1 MKASFKFSYFTL
13 LVTFLVLLFAA
24 SPLFA
29 QVDAGAILGTVTDQS
44 GGAIN
49 GAKVTLTSE
58 GTGAIATFTTSA
70 DGTYKFAPVRIGS
83 YKIDVTFQGFQ
94 AVTTK
99 GVVVSI
105 GAEVVQNFSLR
116 PGSVTQTVEVT
127 ATAPLLESQDAS
139 VGQVVD
145 SSSVNNLPLNG
156 RNFTFLA
163 QLSAG
168 VNSPPA
174 DTRGNAAS
182 GAFSANGLRP
192 AQNNYLLDGI
202 DNNSDTVDFLNG
214 TNYVVLP
221 PVDAIQEFK
230 VQTSDFSAE
239 FGRSGAAVLNA
250 TIKSG
255 TNEFHGSGWE
265 FFRNDHMDAA
275 DFFEN
280 ANQIPKGDL
289 QMNQFGTTIG
299 GPVIIPHV
307 FNGKNKLFFFADYEG
322 LRRVQGNTLT
332 GFTVPTVA
340 ERNSMNS
347 ATAGSLVNFQD
358 YLSPTATG
366 TDNLCTVALTPGN
379 NCTQSGGVG
388 PSFPVG
394 TMFDPAT
401 TRLLQ
406 AGQLDPITGMYATST
421 GFITNPFGTCAPTTL
436 VYTAAACGLNM
447 LPYNRLD
454 PNAIKLLNL
463 FPLPTASGTFDNFG
477 SSPKLYEHK
486 NSFDARM
493 DANINEKN
501 QLFYRFSYV
510 DDPDFI
516 PGVFGGIAD
525 GGAFQQGPQTA
536 LAQQSALGYTH
547 TFSPTLINEVRGGLN
562 YLHTT
567 RQSPVASE
575 LGLPAE
581 YGVADIPQVTDN
593 GGLPAFG
600 IGALSTL
607 GSNSFLPSDEV
618 SSTFQLTDDVT
629 KIYGKHTFKMGIEWQ
644 HVKFSTL
651 QPPWSHGQYDFG
663 GYTEPHGGTSGNVG
677 IADFLL
683 VPQTSAYA
691 ENPAVTGI
699 DYVGGANGTYVSNIS
714 LTDNGKNY
722 YGGYINDDWKVTS
735 KLTVN
740 LGVRYD
746 FFGLVYEHHGEQAN
760 FVPDLNGQPTYLLPA
775 GSLSNQ
781 LSPSFYALLQKDGI
795 NLDITDHYGAGLGE
809 SQKANFAPRLGFAY
823 QVSPKLVVRGGFGV
837 FYNGFENR
845 GYSPNLGENYPFQF
859 NFSYFPSLSTRTVT
873 PTGGTPTTVF
883 DPTGLYPYGTFT
895 TNATTNQVTQTGQC
909 ATAGLGTQGGLSMNG
924 LLTFETGFSCNPL
937 NPLTVNA
944 SGLDLRGV
952 QFYYKTPYSMSG
964 NLTVQYSIT
973 PTLAV
978 QAGYV
983 TSQGRHLETFP
994 GTNNV
999 TTITDVNANQAN
1011 LVQFPDFGRGN
1022 SYAATQGNSI
1032 YSGLQTKIEKRFASG
1047 LNFLATYTYSKTLS
1061 DAGDL
1066 LNGGSIAGYRAPS
1079 VPGLGIHFD
1088 YGLAGF
1094 DIRNVF
1100 HFSGGYELPFGK
1112 GKKFASGA
1120 AGWQNQTIG
1129 GWSINWSTTLQGGQ
1143 PIGIGCPDSTAA
1155 GLGCGVIRVAGQPL
1169 DLGLHTDSNGRLSW
1183 YGNPKAFT
1191 QPCQLGPGGVPTS
1204 SPAGCVPLKGV
1215 AALGDLTQV
1224 PGPGF
1229 HRLDFSIFKDFPI
1242 KERVK
1247 LQFRAEIFNVTNHP
1261 NFSAPN
1267 FGGNGVVAISGS
1279 GNYTNS
1285 NFGEIGSTRDAPYD
1299 PRQIQLALKL
1309 YY

>member
-1 MKASFKFSYFTL
+1 MKARFNFSYFTL
-13 LVTFLVLLFAA
+13 LVALLVLLFAA

-49 GAKVTLTSE
+49 GAKVVLTSE
-58 GTGAIATFTTSA
+58 GTGAIATFTTGS
-70 DGTYKFAPVRIGS
+70 DGGYKFSPVRIGS

-99 GVVVSI
+99 GVVVDV

-265 FFRNDHMDAA
+265 FFRNDHLDAA

-280 ANQIPKGDL
+280 ALKIKKGNL
-289 QMNQFGTTIG
+289 QQNQFGTTIG
-299 GPVIIPHV
+299 GPVVIPHV

-322 LRRVQGNTLT
+322 LRRVQGTILT
-332 GFTVPTVA
+332 GTVPTVA
-340 ERNSMNS
+340 ERNSWNAGGSTIDLTDYITAQSS
-347 ATAGSLVNFQD
+347 ATPKPDDLGR
-358 YLSPTATG
+358 TA
-366 TDNLCTVALTPGN
+366 
-379 NCTQSGGVG
+379 
-388 PSFPVG
+388 PVG
-394 TMFDPAT
+394 TIYDPAT
-401 TRLLQ
+401 TRLVT
-406 AGQLDPITGMYATST
+406 AGQVDPVSGLMATAT
-421 GFITNPFGTCAPTTL
+421 GFTRDPFGTCPASTL
-436 VYTAAACGLNM
+436 TFTPACGLNII
-447 LPYNRLD
+447 PFNRLD
-454 PNAIKLLNL
+454 PNAVKLLNL
-463 FPLPTASGTFDNFG
+463 FPLPTTTGTFNNFAN
-477 SSPKLYEHK
+477 SPKLYEHK

-493 DANINEKN
+493 DANMNEKN
-501 QLFYRFSYV
+501 QLFFRFSYV

-516 PGVFGGIAD
+516 PGLFGGIAD

-547 TFSPTLINEVRGGLN
+547 TFSPTLINEVRAGLN

-567 RQSPVASE
+567 RASPVANQ

-581 YGVADIPQVTDN
+581 YGVADIPQSTEN

-629 KIYGKHTFKMGIEWQ
+629 KIYGKHTFKMGLEWQ

-651 QPPWSHGQYDFG
+651 QPPWSHGQFAFG
-663 GYTEPHGGTSGNVG
+663 GYSDSPGGAGGNVG

-683 VPQTSAYA
+683 VPQKGTYDGTTG
-691 ENPAVTGI
+691 VTGI
-699 DYVGGANGTYVSNIS
+699 DYAGGANSVFVSNIS

-722 YGGYINDDWKVTS
+722 YGGYVNDDWKVSS

-760 FVPDLNGQPTYLLPA
+760 FDPNLNGQPTYLLPA
-775 GSLSNQ
+775 GSLSNN
-781 LSPSFYALLQKDGI
+781 LSPSFYALLKQDGI

-809 SQKANFAPRLGFAY
+809 SQKANFAPRVGFAY
-823 QVSPKLVVRGGFGV
+823 QINPKLVVRGGFGV

-859 NFSYFPSLSTRTVT
+859 NFSYFPGLRTKD
-873 PTGGTPTTVF
+873 GVF
-883 DPTGLYPYGTFT
+883 DPTGLYPFATYT
-895 TNATTNQVTQTGQC
+895 TSTTTPPVYTQTSVC
-909 ATAGLGTQGGLSMNG
+909 AGAGLGTQGGSSMNG
-924 LLTFETGFSCNPL
+924 LATFETGFACNPL
-937 NPLTVNA
+937 DPLTVNA
-944 SGLDLRGV
+944 SGLALRGV
-952 QFYYKTPYSMSG
+952 QFNYKTPYSMSG

-994 GTNNV
+994 GSNNV
-999 TTITDVNANQAN
+999 TTITDNNANQAD
-1011 LVQFPDFGRGN
+1011 LVQFPDFGRGS

-1032 YSGLQTKIEKRFASG
+1032 YQGLQTKVEKRFASG
-1047 LNFLATYTYSKTLS
+1047 LNFLATYTFSKTLS

-1112 GKKFASGA
+1112 GKKFAPGA
-1120 AGWQNQTIG
+1120 TGWQSQAIA
-1129 GWSINWSTTLQGGQ
+1129 GWSINWSTTFQGGQ
-1143 PIGIGCPDSTAA
+1143 PIGIGCPDGTAA
-1155 GLGCGVIRVAGQPL
+1155 GLGCGALRVAGQPL
-1169 DLGLHTDSNGRLSW
+1169 DLGLHDQNGQLSW
-1183 YGNPKAFT
+1183 YGNPKAFN
-1191 QPCQLGPGGVPTS
+1191 QPCVLGPNGVPTAL
-1204 SPAGCVPLKGV
+1204 PTGCVSLTGA
-1215 AALGDLTQV
+1215 AALGQLTQV
-1224 PGPGF
+1224 EGPPF
-1229 HRLDFSIFKDFPI
+1229 KRVDFSIFKEFPI

-1247 LQFRAEIFNVTNHP
+1247 LQFRAEIFNILNHA
-1261 NFSAPN
+1261 NFNAPN

-1279 GNYTNS
+1279 GNFTSS
-1285 NFGEIGSTRDAPYD
+1285 NFGAIGSTRDAPYD
-1299 PRQIQLALKL
+1299 PRQIQFALKL

>member
-13 LVTFLVLLFAA
+13 LVALLVLLFAA

-49 GAKVTLTSE
+49 GAKVVLTSE
-58 GTGAIATFTTSA
+58 GTGAIATFTTGA
-70 DGTYKFAPVRIGS
+70 DGGYKFAPVRIGS

-99 GVVVSI
+99 GVTVDV
-105 GAEVVQNFSLR
+105 GAEVVQNFALR

-168 VNSPPA
+168 VNSPTA

-255 TNEFHGSGWE
+255 TNEFHGTVWE
-265 FFRNDHMDAA
+265 FFRNNHLDAA

-280 ANQIPKGDL
+280 ANGIPRADL
-289 QMNQFGTTIG
+289 QMNQFGGTLG

-307 FNGKNKLFFFADYEG
+307 FNGKNKLFFFGDGEG

-340 ERNSMNS
+340 ERTSWTN

-358 YLSPTATG
+358 YLSPTATT
-366 TDNLCTVALTPGN
+366 TDNLCAVLEPSGTP
-379 NCTQSGGVG
+379 CPTADQ

-406 AGQLDPITGMYATST
+406 QGQLDPVTGMYATAS

-436 VYTAAACGLNM
+436 VYTASTCGLNM
-447 LPYNRLD
+447 LPFNRLD

-477 SSPKLYEHK
+477 ASPKLYEHK
-486 NSFDARM
+486 NSFDVRM
-493 DANINEKN
+493 DANFNEKN
-501 QLFYRFSYV
+501 LVFFRFSYV
-510 DDPDFI
+510 DDPEFI
-516 PGVFGGIAD
+516 PGPFGGVAD

-547 TFSPTLINEVRGGLN
+547 TFSPTLINEVRAGLN

-575 LGLPAE
+575 YGLPAE
-581 YGVADIPQVTDN
+581 YGVSDIPQTTDN
-593 GGLPAFG
+593 GGLPALG

-607 GSNSFLPSDEV
+607 GSNAFLPSDEV
-618 SSTFQLTDDVT
+618 SSTFQVTDDVT
-629 KIYGKHTFKMGIEWQ
+629 KIYGKHTFKMGLEWQ

-651 QPPWSHGQYDFG
+651 QPSYSHGSYWFG
-663 GYTEPHGGTSGNVG
+663 GYTEPHGGISGNVG

-683 VPQTSAYA
+683 TPTTNIYDGTAGLTT
-691 ENPAVTGI
+691 P
-699 DYVGGANGTYVSNIS
+699 DYVGGANGLDMSNTS

-722 YGGYINDDWKVTS
+722 YGGYINDDWKMTS
-735 KLTVN
+735 KLTIN

-746 FFGLVYEHHGEQAN
+746 FFGLVFEHHGDQAN

-775 GSLSNQ
+775 GSLSNN
-781 LSPSFYALLQKDGI
+781 LSTSFRTLLAADGI

-809 SQKANFAPRLGFAY
+809 SQKANFAPRVGFAY
-823 QVSPKLVVRGGFGV
+823 QASPKLVVRGGFGV

-859 NFSYFPSLSTRTVT
+859 NFDFSPELAVDSA
-873 PTGGTPTTVF
+873 GNF
-883 DPTGLYPYGTFT
+883 DPTALYRFATYPTYT
-895 TNATTNQVTQTGQC
+895 TPPTTYTPTSIC
-909 ATAGLGTQGGLSMNG
+909 PTAGTGSETGGNPMNG
-924 LLTFETGFSCNPL
+924 LITAEAGFSCTPL
-937 NPLTVNA
+937 SPLLVNA
-944 SGLDLRGV
+944 SGLDLRGI

-964 NLTVQYSIT
+964 NLTIQYSIT

-983 TSQGRHLETFP
+983 TSDGRHLEVFP
-994 GTNNV
+994 STNNV
-999 TTITDVNANQAN
+999 SVITAANASVKS
-1011 LVQFPDFGRGN
+1011 LLPFPDFGQGN
-1022 SYAATQGNSI
+1022 SYAATEGDSI
-1032 YSGLQTKIEKRFASG
+1032 YNGLQTKVEKRFASG
-1047 LNFLATYTYSKTLS
+1047 LNFLAAYTFSKTLS

-1066 LNGGSIAGYRAPS
+1066 LNNGSLAGYRAAS
-1079 VPGLGIHFD
+1079 VPGLGVHFD

-1112 GKKFASGA
+1112 GKKLASGA
-1120 AGWQNQTIG
+1120 TGWQNQAIG

-1143 PIGIGCPDSTAA
+1143 PITLSCPDGTAA
-1155 GLGCGVIRVAGQPL
+1155 GLGCGDLRVAGQPL
-1169 DLGLHTDSNGRLSW
+1169 DLGLHNVTDSSGATHIAW

-1191 QPCQLGPGGVPTS
+1191 QPCELGPNGVPTT
-1204 SPAGCVPLKGV
+1204 SPAGCVPLTGV
-1215 AALGDLTQV
+1215 AALGGLTQV

-1229 HRLDFSIFKDFPI
+1229 HRLDMSIFKDFPI
-1242 KERVK
+1242 KERMR
-1247 LQFRAEIFNVTNHP
+1247 LQFRAEFFNITNHP

-1267 FGGNGVVAISGS
+1267 FGGNGVVSIGGSGS
-1279 GNYTNS
+1279 YNNP

-1299 PRQIQLALKL
+1299 PRQIQFALKL